1 MKILLTGGCGFIGS
15 NFIHFILKNY
25 PSAKITN
32 LDLLTYA
39 GNPAN
44 LEGLRKDKRYKFV
57 RGDIRDGKL
66 VNRLMGKYPDVVIN
80 FAAESHVDRS
90 LYKPAEFLSTNV
102 IGAQTMLESARQHN
116 IKRFIQIST
125 DEVYGSLKPNEPAFK
140 ENYPLEA
147 SSPYSASK
155 AATDLL
161 VKSYEK
167 TFGYKA
173 IITRSSNNYGP
184 YQFPE
189 KFIPQ
194 AIFKAM
200 NNEPIPMYGDGLYVR
215 DWIFV
220 VDHAVALD
228 LLIQRGTPGQ
238 VYNIGAD
245 NELNNITV
253 AKMILRMV
261 GRPEDLMV
269 RVPDRPGHD
278 RRYAIDASK
287 MQREFG
293 WHPDFTAARFEE
305 GLRLTIDWYLTN
317 TRWVEKLRQRQHEIN
332 THIIVNTPASKS

>member
-15 NFIHFILKNY
+15 NFIRFILKNY

-44 LEGLRKDKRYKFV
+44 LEGIRKDKRYKFV

-66 VNRLMGKYPDVVIN
+66 VNRLMGEYPDAVIN

-102 IGAQTMLESARQHN
+102 LGAQTMLESARRHN

-125 DEVYGSLKPNEPAFK
+125 DEVYGSLKPNEPAFR
-140 ENYPLEA
+140 EDYPLEA

-155 AATDLL
+155 AAADLL

-189 KFIPQ
+189 KVIPLFITNALTDKSVPL
-194 AIFKAM
+194 
-200 NNEPIPMYGDGLYVR
+200 YGDGLNVR
-215 DWIFV
+215 DWLYVEDNCRAIATV
-220 VDHAVALD
+220 MLKGK
-228 LLIQRGTPGQ
+228 LGEI
-238 VYNIGAD
+238 YNIGG
-245 NELNNITV
+245 NCERTNIYIT
-253 AKMILRMV
+253 KTILKILDRPLSMIKYV
-261 GRPEDLMV
+261 K
-269 RVPDRPGHD
+269 DRPGHD
-278 RRYAIDASK
+278 RRYALNISK
-287 MQREFG
+287 IRRQLG
-293 WHPDFTAARFEE
+293 WQPKYRFED
-305 GLRLTIDWYLTN
+305 GIRKTILWYLDNPKWWEQIKTGEYLN
-317 TRWVEKLRQRQHEIN
+317 FYHKHYQR
-332 THIIVNTPASKS
+332 